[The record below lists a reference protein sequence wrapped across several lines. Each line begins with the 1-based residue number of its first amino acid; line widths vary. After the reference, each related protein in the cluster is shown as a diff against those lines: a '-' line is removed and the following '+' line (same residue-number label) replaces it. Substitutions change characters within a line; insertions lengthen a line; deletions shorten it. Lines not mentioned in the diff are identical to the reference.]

1 MYKPLQTETKTTPE
15 QAQVTLGDLL
25 PAAMTFVVLT
35 VALAIGAQ
43 VLNEIDDDFATDS
56 EEANISNEGKAAL
69 LTIGEKL
76 GILATVIV
84 LGAVLTVIVG
94 LVRLRFT

>member
-1 MYKPLQTETKTTPE
+1 MQEEIME
-15 QAQVTLGDLL
+15 QKQEMAQVTLGDLL

-43 VLNEIDDDFATDS
+43 VLNEIDDDFIENTT
-56 EEANISNEGKAAL
+56 EANISNEGKAAL

-84 LGAVLTVIVG
+84 LGAVLTVIIG
-94 LVRLRFT
+94 LIQIRFT